1 MLLLNGQRSI
11 NSMHFALLALDKTI
25 SEFDEIINN
34 LKHKS
39 CLVFVRVSTFEG
51 VSKLPQLKEKP
62 E

>member
-1 MLLLNGQRSI
+1 
-11 NSMHFALLALDKTI
+11 MHFALLALDKTI

-62 E
+62 EW